1 MMKLACVLTALLL
14 GAGIQDPPQFKSGVE
29 MITLDV
35 QVVGADGEPVLGLR
49 ASDFQVTID
58 GRRRAVAS
66 VQFLEQ
72 ASRTRF
78 VESRRQPGDPD
89 AAGAATVSRAEDGRI
104 FMLAVDENSLW
115 TAYARAAN
123 EAARLFID
131 RLAPRDY
138 VGLATFPTSSL
149 LISPTQDH
157 HEVRDA
163 LDRIVGMRSAPPAGL
178 TRLSPSEIFDIT
190 AGDAD
195 VLARVVSRACHPTDR
210 QCPRQVQAD
219 AASLAQ
225 DMAASVH
232 QSLAGLRDLIAALK
246 TVEGR
251 KTLVLL
257 SGGMPMSDRI
267 GGGFDVRSQM
277 TLVGRLAAEANLT
290 LYVLHL
296 DTSFAAAFAGRGGP
310 PPETLMRDSTAYHMG
325 LGMVAGAAGGR
336 LFQVT
341 TEADAAFD
349 RVLRETS
356 GYYLLAIAPL
366 ESERDGKPRRV
377 TVDVTRRGAEVRAR
391 NTVTVP
397 EGTARTP

>member
-1 MMKLACVLTALLL
+1 MMKLACVLAALMF
-14 GAGIQDPPQFKSGVE
+14 GTGFQNPPQFKSGIE

-35 QVVGADGEPVLGLR
+35 QVIGADGEPLLGLG
-49 ASDFQVTID
+49 AGDFQVSID
-58 GRRRAVAS
+58 GRRREVAS

-78 VESRRQPGDPD
+78 VESRRQPD
-89 AAGAATVSRAEDGRI
+89 APVTGAATAARAEDGRI

-115 TAYARAAN
+115 AAYARAAN

-138 VGLATFPTSSL
+138 VGLATFPTSGL
-149 LISPTQDH
+149 RIAPTQEH
-157 HEVRDA
+157 YEVRDA

-178 TRLSPSEIFDIT
+178 TPLSPSEIFDIT

-267 GGGFDVRSQM
+267 GGGLDVRGQM

-296 DTSFAAAFAGRGGP
+296 DTSFVAAFAGRGGP
-310 PPETLMRDSTAYHMG
+310 PPETLMRDSSAFHMG

-366 ESERDGKPRRV
+366 DAERDGKPRRV
-377 TVDVTRRGAEVRAR
+377 TVNVTRRGAEVRAR

-397 EGTARTP
+397 GG